1 MTTFLWLLVV
11 AGGPALI
18 GIVIA
23 YAMLRSRPLTA
34 GEKQAQHEAVD
45 KLYHRDRDEGHPSP
59 R

>member
-1 MTTFLWLLVV
+1 MSNFLWFLVV

-18 GIVIA
+18 GIAIA
-23 YAMLRSRPLTA
+23 YAMLRSRRLTS

-45 KLYHRDRDEGHPSP
+45 KLYGRDEDIRHSP